1 MRLVGVPLQHGGGSM
16 KDPRSELD
24 ELKTLQQEAAERRA
38 QRKRRPRSTREPVP
52 KAQSGKVADRNAT
65 EPTAPDPAI
74 EEQAPEWEK
83 NLEDLAAHLEGA
95 ATEMERAVR
104 EYPAL
109 ALLAAFTIGIVVGQ
123 LFSRR

>member
-1 MRLVGVPLQHGGGSM
+1 M

-38 QRKRRPRSTREPVP
+38 QRKRRLRSTREPVP
-52 KAQSGKVADRNAT
+52 KAQSGKVEDRNAA
-65 EPTAPDPAI
+65 EPTAPDPATG
-74 EEQAPEWEK
+74 EQAPEWEK
-83 NLEDLAAHLEGA
+83 SLEDLAADLEGA